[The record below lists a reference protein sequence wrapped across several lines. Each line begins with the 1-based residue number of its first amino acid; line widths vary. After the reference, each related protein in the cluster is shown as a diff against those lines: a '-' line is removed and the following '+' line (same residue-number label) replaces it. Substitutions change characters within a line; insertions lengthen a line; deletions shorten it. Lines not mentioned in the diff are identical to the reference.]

1 VAMASVGFVVGSV
14 VDEFR
19 GVELGDRRLDA
30 RLGHLVGRLMDDP
43 SKSFPEALVT
53 VKELE
58 AGYRFFG
65 NDDVDAAAILA
76 PHRARTWGRA
86 KHAKWVLSL
95 EDTTEMR
102 FGGSVER
109 EELGPLLNGGH
120 GFYLHTALLASLDEG
135 AERAIPLGV
144 PAYEMLVR
152 SSDKPALTKE
162 KASANP
168 NKESLRWNRLM
179 AAVDAEAEAHGVSV
193 VHVADREA
201 GNYDLLA
208 AECAR
213 GGRFVVR
220 IQAGFATKGVRTPV
234 ASGSFERT
242 VSVSAKP
249 TGRGPRKVPGRGPRI
264 AKLLVTACEIAIPT
278 PRKGKHP
285 LPLRRLNLVEVQEVD
300 PPEDEPGVNW
310 RLLTTEPVLTV
321 EDLARV
327 VDSYRARWLIEEYF
341 KALKTGCAFEAR
353 QLMSRHALENALAVL
368 MPMAWHMLL
377 LRGVAR
383 DAPATPADQLVSPAQ
398 YRLLLHLA
406 KPANNRWGIR
416 LGRNP
421 DATELL
427 YAIARMGGHLRN
439 NGTPGW
445 ITLRRGM
452 DKLYHLEA
460 AAEALGV
467 EM

>member
-1 VAMASVGFVVGSV
+1 MGKALGFTVGSV
-14 VDEFR
+14 AEEYR
-19 GVELGDRRLDA
+19 GVHLGDQRLDA
-30 RLGHLVGRLMDDP
+30 RLGRLVGRLGEDP

-65 NDDVDAAAILA
+65 NEDVEAEAILA
-76 PHRARTWGRA
+76 PHRARTWERA
-86 KHAKWVLSL
+86 RQGKWVLSL

-109 EELGPLLNGGH
+109 EELGSLLNGGH
-120 GFYLHTALLASLDEG
+120 GFYLHTSLIACLDEG

-144 PAYEMLVR
+144 PAYELLVR
-152 SSDKPALTKE
+152 SPNKPTRTKE
-162 KASANP
+162 EASADP
-168 NKESLRWNRLM
+168 NKEALRWNRLM
-179 AAVDAEAEAHGVSV
+179 DAVDAAAEAHGVSV

-201 GNYDLLA
+201 GQYDLMA

-213 GGRFVVR
+213 GGRFVIR
-220 IQAGFATKGVRTPV
+220 LQAGFGTKAVLTPSSSV
-234 ASGSFERT
+234 SLERT

-249 TGRGPRKVPGRGPRI
+249 TGRGPRKLPGRAERL
-264 AKLLVTACEIAIPT
+264 AKLLVTTCAADIPR
-278 PRKGKHP
+278 PRKGTHP
-285 LPLRRLNLVEVQEVD
+285 LPLPRLNLVEVQEMD
-300 PPEDEPGVNW
+300 PPEDQPGVHW
-310 RLLTTEPVLTV
+310 RLLTTEPVQTV
-321 EDLARV
+321 EDIARV

-341 KALKTGCAFEAR
+341 KALKTGCAYEGR
-353 QLMSRHALENALAVL
+353 QLTSRHALENALAVFI
-368 MPMAWHMLL
+368 PMAWHMLL

-383 DAPATPADQLVSPAQ
+383 DAPATPAAQLVSPSQ
-398 YRLLLHLA
+398 LKLLRHLA
-406 KPANNRWGIR
+406 KPPHNRWGIR
-416 LGRNP
+416 LSRDP
-421 DATELL
+421 DAAELL

-439 NGTPGW
+439 NGPPGW

-452 DKLYHLEA
+452 DKLYQLEA

>member
-1 VAMASVGFVVGSV
+1 MAMALGFPVGSV
-14 VDEFR
+14 AEEFS
-19 GVELGDRRLDA
+19 GVHLGDRRLDV
-30 RLGHLVGRLMDDP
+30 RLGRLVERLMDDP

-65 NDDVDAAAILA
+65 NEDVDADAILA
-76 PHRARTWGRA
+76 PHRQRTWERA
-86 KHAKWVLSL
+86 KQARWVLSL

-109 EELGPLLNGGH
+109 DDLGPLLNGGH

-144 PAYEMLVR
+144 PAYELLVR
-152 SSDKPALTKE
+152 GANKPARTKE
-162 KASANP
+162 QASADP
-168 NKESLRWNRLM
+168 NKEALRWNRLM
-179 AAVDAEAEAHGVSV
+179 AAVDAAAAAHDVSV
-193 VHVADREA
+193 VHVGDREA
-201 GNYDLLA
+201 GQYDLLA
-208 AECAR
+208 EECHR

-220 IQAGFATKGVRTPV
+220 IQAGFGTKATLTPG
-234 ASGSFERT
+234 ASVSLERT

-249 TGRGPRKVPGRGPRI
+249 TGRGPRKQPGRAERI
-264 AKLLVTACEIAIPT
+264 AKLRVTACGIDIPR

-285 LPLRRLNLVEVQEVD
+285 LPLPRLNLVEVQEID
-300 PPEDEPGVNW
+300 PPEGQAGVHW
-310 RLLTTEPVLTV
+310 RLLTTEPVQTV
-321 EDLARV
+321 EDIARV

-341 KALKTGCAFEAR
+341 KALKTGCAYEAR
-353 QLMSRHALENALAVL
+353 QLTSRHALENALAVL
-368 MPMAWHMLL
+368 IPMAWHMLL

-383 DAPATPADQLVSPAQ
+383 DAPATPAAQLVSPVQ
-398 YRLLLHLA
+398 MRLLRHLA

-416 LGRNP
+416 LGRSP

-445 ITLRRGM
+445 ITLRRGL
-452 DKLYHLEA
+452 DKLYQLEA